1 MGNNDATTVLLVEDN
16 PTFAKLVQLY
26 LSKSDEGSFEIV
38 WRTEGNEAIREA
50 ETNNSIDVIL
60 MDYFLPGM
68 NGLEITRELQTR
80 NIDVP
85 IIFLTVS
92 KDVDLA
98 VEVMKSGVEEYI
110 VKEEITT
117 PILPKTLIA
126 VAEKKRLE
134 REYAQ
139 LEIRKKRLEA
149 IQEIVVQIVAEIG
162 APLQSMKEIAGK
174 MMSETHDEKLEK
186 YLGIIRENVERIA
199 GKTERLKNLREDKTI
214 QYIKDIRMIDLS
226 E

>member
-1 MGNNDATTVLLVEDN
+1 MEKNNVIRVLLVEDN
-16 PTFAKLVQLY
+16 ATFAKLVQLY
-26 LSKSDEGSFEIV
+26 LSKSGEGEFDVIWKTEGSEALDEIQK
-38 WRTEGNEAIREA
+38 NDD
-50 ETNNSIDVIL
+50 IDVIL

-68 NGLEITRELQTR
+68 NGLEITRTLNEK
-80 NIDVP
+80 NIEVP

-126 VAEKKRLE
+126 VAEKRRLE
-134 REYAQ
+134 KEVAE

-149 IQEIVVQIVAEIG
+149 IQEMVVAIVAEIG
-162 APLQSMKEIAGK
+162 GPLAVMKELADK
-174 MMSETHDEKLEK
+174 MMKDTKDEKLTK
-186 YLGIIRENVERIA
+186 YLGIINENVERIA
-199 GKTERLKNLREDKTI
+199 GKTEKLKNLREDKTI